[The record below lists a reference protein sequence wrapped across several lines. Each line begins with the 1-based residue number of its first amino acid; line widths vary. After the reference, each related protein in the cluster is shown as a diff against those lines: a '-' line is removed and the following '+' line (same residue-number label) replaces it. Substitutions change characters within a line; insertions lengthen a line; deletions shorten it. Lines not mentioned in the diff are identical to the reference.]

1 MRGLAAILALSL
13 ISADLPAVSI
23 FVAGTLN
30 HTCYRVP
37 NAVRAPS
44 GALLVFV
51 EARGPSCDDQ
61 APKDVMLSRSLDNG
75 ATWSPPE
82 VVLPGWYL
90 DGKLTFR
97 NPYPVFT
104 AAGLLLLQVSNTT
117 LAPWFSLQLT
127 STDEGVSWSPP
138 APLAPSLGP
147 FDGVLNG
154 PGSGLLL
161 TQAPHAGRLLTCGTT
176 VYDTAFPRSRG
187 GVVTVSDNAGA
198 SWSITQVFTVSP
210 GGAAAAECQLAEL
223 RNGSVLGTFRNE
235 QRPRTPCSCRLAS
248 RSDDGGLTWTPLAQ
262 QPQLVEP
269 VCSAG
274 LLQTAAGLFFSN
286 PASAAARGNI
296 TVRKSLDGGATWPA
310 KLLVHS
316 PLSAGYSTLVP
327 VGDAAA
333 GNVGLV
339 YEVAGGP
346 KGQPSIAFSA
356 IPSF

>member
-1 MRGLAAILALSL
+1 M
-13 ISADLPAVSI
+13 
-23 FVAGTLN
+23 
-30 HTCYRVP
+30 P

-44 GALLVFV
+44 GALLVFA
-51 EARGPSCDDQ
+51 EARGPTCDDQ
-61 APKDVMLSRSLDNG
+61 APKDVAMSRSSDEG
-75 ATWSPPE
+75 ATWSPPAL
-82 VVLPGWYL
+82 VLRGWAL
-90 DGKLTFR
+90 GGNLTFR

-104 AAGLLLLQVSNTT
+104 STGLLLLQASNSTVE
-117 LAPWFSLQLT
+117 PWHSLQLT
-127 STDEGVSWSPP
+127 SADEGETWTPP
-138 APLAPSLGP
+138 APLARSLGP
-147 FDGVLNG
+147 FDGILNG

-161 TQAPHAGRLLTCGTT
+161 TRPPFAGRVLTCGTNW
-176 VYDTAFPRSRG
+176 YQDAGPQSPALRG
-187 GVVTVSDNAGA
+187 GLITVSDNHGA
-198 SWSITQVFTVSP
+198 SWSITQVWTAAP
-210 GGAAAAECQLAEL
+210 GGAGPAECQMAEL
-223 RNGSVLGTFRNE
+223 TNGSLLVNFRN
-235 QRPRTPCSCRLAS
+235 QQVPRPPCDCRLTS
-248 RSDDGGLTWTPLAQ
+248 RSDDGGLTWAPLA
-262 QPQLVEP
+262 PAPALVEP